1 MKDFAPYKRRVFY
14 YETDQMGVVHHSNYI
29 RWFEEA
35 REDMMR
41 RSGIDYGEI
50 EARGVMMPVKHVDC
64 DYKSGAKYGESV
76 EIFAFPRYFNGVR
89 LRFAYEIRAAD
100 GTLLVTG
107 QSEHCFID
115 ALSRKPLNLKKRMP
129 ECCEILS
136 RLTEIY
142 AEGQF
147 L

>member
-1 MKDFAPYKRRVFY
+1 MESAPCRHRVFY

-41 RSGIDYGEI
+41 RHGIDYAQI
-50 EARGVMMPVKHVDC
+50 EAQGVMMPVKRIEC
-64 DYKSGAKYGESV
+64 DYKSGAQYGDTV
-76 EIFAFPRYFNGVR
+76 DIFAIPRYFNGVR
-89 LRFAYEIRAAD
+89 LRFTYEVRAGD
-100 GTLLVTG
+100 GSLLVTG

-115 ALSRKPLNLKKRMP
+115 AVTRKPLNLKKRMP
-129 ECCEILS
+129 DCCEALS
-136 RLTEIY
+136 RLVE
-142 AEGQF
+142 A